1 MTGVKKTAP
10 RRSRKKDNGLRYDT
24 VPKKRLRF
32 GVGGGFYV
40 WLFALFFGLVFTQAL
55 HSSMS
60 GLFFVSAM
68 LLPVGALI
76 YILIGLPQLTASASS
91 DDGEV
96 EKYAKTAFTVYVEN
110 PLPLPY
116 PFVDVDITVPSDH
129 AVRCESRRLTLSLA
143 PFALYEL
150 KTPVVFSY
158 RGRYE
163 IGVKSLYIWDLLR
176 IFRIRADI
184 DSEASVFVVPRRI
197 TLEGAPDTG
206 SADVDS
212 DSSKSVIGAERS
224 EMNDVRSYRQGDH
237 MKQIHWKLSSKQ
249 QELVTK
255 EYTMNSGKTAY
266 LLVDMYPRWD
276 SSDPEQ
282 CDDDVNEYAADTVV
296 ECTIAVAMREL
307 NNRNSCTMLW
317 YDDRSQSD
325 VAVYSMESPLDF
337 EKVYPVIATAP
348 LSTTAHKIS
357 DLAALTD
364 GARAIALLFVTP
376 RLDAEIVS
384 ELIFA
389 CASSG
394 ISAISG
400 TLKVYYCPPE
410 PKVRNFDRELERRC
424 LEQLAASG
432 IKVEKVT
439 EESLSSGIISYDTDI
454 TDTTGEDDAGED
466 EIEAAG

>member
-1 MTGVKKTAP
+1 MTGVKEPKP
-10 RRSRKKDNGLRYDT
+10 RRKGKRETELRYDT
-24 VPKKRLRF
+24 VPKKRMRF
-32 GVGGGFYV
+32 GIGGGFYV
-40 WLFALFFGLVFTQAL
+40 WLFTLFFGLVFTQAL

-68 LLPVGALI
+68 LMPIGALI

-96 EKYAKTAFTVYVEN
+96 EKYAKTAFTVFVEN

-143 PFALYEL
+143 PFSLYEM
-150 KTPVVFSY
+150 KTPVVFAY

-163 IGVKSLYIWDLLR
+163 IGVKSLYVWDMLR

-197 TLEGAPDTG
+197 TLESAADTG

-296 ECTIAVAMREL
+296 ECMIAVALREL
-307 NNRNSCTMLW
+307 NNRNSCTMIW

-325 VAVYSMESPLDF
+325 VAVYSMETPLDF

-376 RLDAEIVS
+376 RLDVQIVS
-384 ELIFA
+384 ELIDA

-394 ISAISG
+394 ISSVTG

-410 PKVRNFDRELERRC
+410 PKVRNFDRDLERRC

-432 IKVEKVT
+432 IIVEKVT
-439 EESLSSGIISYDTDI
+439 GDSLAAGIVSSEIDI
-454 TDTTGEDDAGED
+454 KEDDIGED
-466 EIEAAG
+466 EINAAG

>member
-1 MTGVKKTAP
+1 MTGVKKP
-10 RRSRKKDNGLRYDT
+10 NPRKKKQQTELRYDT
-24 VPKKRLRF
+24 VPKKRMRF

-40 WLFALFFGLVFTQAL
+40 WLFMLFFGLVFTQAL
-55 HSSMS
+55 YSSMS

-68 LLPVGALI
+68 LMPIGALI
-76 YILIGLPQLTASASS
+76 YIFIGLPQLTASASS

-96 EKYAKTAFTVYVEN
+96 EKYVKTAFSVYVEN

-143 PFALYEL
+143 PFSLYEM

-163 IGVKSLYIWDLLR
+163 IGVKSIYVWDLLR

-184 DSEASVFVVPRRI
+184 DSEAAVFVVPRRI
-197 TLEGAPDTG
+197 TLESAADTD

-296 ECTIAVAMREL
+296 ECTIAVALREL
-307 NNRNSCTMLW
+307 NNRNSCTMIW
-317 YDDRSQSD
+317 YDGRSRSD
-325 VAVYSMESPLDF
+325 VAIYTMETPLDF

-348 LSTTAHKIS
+348 LSTTAHRIS

-376 RLDAEIVS
+376 KLDVQIVS
-384 ELIFA
+384 ELIDA

-394 ISAISG
+394 ISSVTG

-410 PKVRNFDRELERRC
+410 PKVRNFDRDLERRC

-432 IKVEKVT
+432 IIVEKVT
-439 EESLSSGIISYDTDI
+439 GESLAAGIVSAEIGTSGE
-454 TDTTGEDDAGED
+454 EDGGED
-466 EIEAAG
+466 ETNAAG

>member
-1 MTGVKKTAP
+1 MTGVKKP
-10 RRSRKKDNGLRYDT
+10 KPRKKKQQTELRYDT
-24 VPKKRLRF
+24 VPKKRMRF

-40 WLFALFFGLVFTQAL
+40 WLFMLFFGLVFTQAL
-55 HSSMS
+55 YSSMS

-68 LLPVGALI
+68 LIPIGALI
-76 YILIGLPQLTASASS
+76 YIFIGLPQLTASASS

-96 EKYAKTAFTVYVEN
+96 EKYVKTAFTVYVEN

-143 PFALYEL
+143 PFSLYEM

-163 IGVKSLYIWDLLR
+163 IGVKSIYVWDLLR

-184 DSEASVFVVPRRI
+184 DSEAAVFVVPRRI
-197 TLEGAPDTG
+197 TLESAADTG

-296 ECTIAVAMREL
+296 ECTIAVALREL
-307 NNRNSCTMLW
+307 NNRNSCTMIW
-317 YDDRSQSD
+317 YDDRSRSD
-325 VAVYSMESPLDF
+325 VAIYTMETPLDF

-376 RLDAEIVS
+376 KLDVQIVS
-384 ELIFA
+384 ELIDA

-394 ISAISG
+394 ISSVTG

-410 PKVRNFDRELERRC
+410 PKVRNFDRDLERRC

-432 IKVEKVT
+432 IIVEKVT
-439 EESLSSGIISYDTDI
+439 GDSL
-454 TDTTGEDDAGED
+454 
-466 EIEAAG
+466 AAGIVSAEIGASGEEDGGADETNAAG

>member
-1 MTGVKKTAP
+1 MTGVKEPKP
-10 RRSRKKDNGLRYDT
+10 RRKGKRETELRYDT
-24 VPKKRLRF
+24 VPKKRMRF
-32 GVGGGFYV
+32 GIGGGFYV
-40 WLFALFFGLVFTQAL
+40 WLFTLFFGLVFTQAL

-68 LLPVGALI
+68 LMPIGALI

-96 EKYAKTAFTVYVEN
+96 EKYAKTAFTVFVEN

-143 PFALYEL
+143 PFSLYEM
-150 KTPVVFSY
+150 KTPVVFAY

-163 IGVKSLYIWDLLR
+163 ISVKSLYVWDMLR

-197 TLEGAPDTG
+197 TLESAADTG

-296 ECTIAVAMREL
+296 ECTIAVALREL
-307 NNRNSCTMLW
+307 NNRNSCTMIW

-325 VAVYSMESPLDF
+325 VAVYSMETPLDF

-376 RLDAEIVS
+376 RLDVQIVS
-384 ELIFA
+384 ELIDA

-394 ISAISG
+394 ISSVTG

-410 PKVRNFDRELERRC
+410 PKVRNFDRDLERRC

-432 IKVEKVT
+432 IIVEKVT
-439 EESLSSGIISYDTDI
+439 GDSLAAGIVSSEIDI
-454 TDTTGEDDAGED
+454 KEDDIGED
-466 EIEAAG
+466 EINAAG